1 MIRLFIKLLLFLVL
15 FVSTSTVFSQSLDG
29 LKDIVSFQQE
39 KISQIEDNLKKL
51 IGSVEEQS
59 NNKIKNNT
67 IKSIESQINDINEKL
82 RLLDNSIKNITNLSF
97 NLEFALKR
105 IERHLQLSSIQ
116 NNNLKDIKQQ
126 KSEIS

>member
-59 NNKIKNNT
+59 NNKIKNNS

-82 RLLDNSIKNITNLSF
+82 RLLDNSIKNIT
-97 NLEFALKR
+97 
-105 IERHLQLSSIQ
+105 
-116 NNNLKDIKQQ
+116 
-126 KSEIS
+126 KSKYIL